1 MIGVIYAR
9 FSEGPRQNEQSIEGQ
24 VNDCMEYAKRNDIE
38 VTEIYADRHISG
50 KSIVGRFEFQRMLDD
65 AQDHKFD
72 CVIVWKIDRFG
83 RDRQDIAVSKMLLK
97 KAGIK
102 LLYAKESV
110 PEGPEGIIL
119 ESVLEGI
126 AEYYS
131 ADLRQKVMRGRRETL
146 KKGLYCGGTLPIGYL
161 KDDER
166 KIVLDPVS
174 APLIRKA
181 FEMFKEG
188 KTITECAD
196 FLNAHEIHGQRNKS
210 AKVSKSAMGR
220 MFRNERYLGI
230 FDSSGVELR
239 AEPIVDEQTFME
251 VQSKLETKT
260 HKIPKNS
267 DYLLSCKCFCM
278 NCKTMLIGESGTS
291 KSGTKFQYYK
301 CGGRKR
307 GNGCDLPP
315 IRKTELEDLVFQT
328 TVNEML
334 TDAFIRDLTEQ
345 ILKVQENDFKDD
357 PAKRIEKALDS
368 CRKKQ
373 ANILRAIEE
382 NPSRG
387 LATRL
392 SDLEREEANLAIE
405 LKKAQV
411 RRPRLSRED
420 IDLWLRSFKNGDVTD
435 EDFCK
440 RLSDAFIARIEVA
453 KDAVVVFYNTSN
465 KKAQKREIPR
475 CSDIS
480 RLVEVTG
487 LHPNTPSVLGNFI
500 VLIIRRKKTT

>member
-1 MIGVIYAR
+1 
-9 FSEGPRQNEQSIEGQ
+9 
-24 VNDCMEYAKRNDIE
+24 MEYAKKNGIE

-50 KSIVGRFEFQRMLDD
+50 KSIAGRYEFQRMLDD
-65 AQDHKFD
+65 AQEHKFD

-83 RDRQDIAVSKMLLK
+83 RDRQDIAVSKLMLK
-97 KAGIK
+97 KAGVK

-119 ESVLEGI
+119 EAMLEGI

-131 ADLRQKVMRGRRETL
+131 ADLRQKVLRGRRETL

-166 KIVLDPVS
+166 KLVLDPKS
-174 APLIRKA
+174 APLVRTA
-181 FEMFKEG
+181 FEMFAEG

-196 FLNAHEIHGQRNKS
+196 FLNAHDVHGQRNKS
-210 AKVSKSAMGR
+210 AKISMSAMGR
-220 MFRNERYLGI
+220 MFRNEKYLGI
-230 FDSSGVELR
+230 FDTSGVELR
-239 AEPIVDEQTFME
+239 AEPIVTEELFME
-251 VQSKLETKT
+251 VQSKLSTKT
-260 HKIPKNS
+260 HKMPQNS
-267 DYLLSCKCFCM
+267 DYLLSCKCYCM
-278 NCKTMLIGESGTS
+278 ECKTMLIGESGTS
-291 KSGTKFQYYK
+291 KSGKKFQYYK

-307 GNGCDLPP
+307 GNGCTLPP
-315 IRKTELEDLVFQT
+315 IGKEELEDLVFQT

-334 TDAFIRDLTEQ
+334 TDSVIKNLTDQ
-345 ILKVQENDFKDD
+345 ILKVQENDIKDD

-382 NPSRG
+382 NPTRG

-392 SDLEREEANLAIE
+392 SDLEREEASLAIE

-411 RRPRLSRED
+411 RRPRLSMED
-420 IDLWLRSFKNGDVTD
+420 IGLWLRSFKNGDVTD

-440 RLSDAFIARIEVA
+440 RLADAFIARVEVA
-453 KDAVVVFYNTSN
+453 KDTIAIFYNISN

-480 RLVEVTG
+480 RLVEVAE
-487 LHPNTPSVLGNFI
+487 LHPNTPFVVGHFI
-500 VLIIRRKKTT
+500 VLIIKKAV